1 MYKVSSSSFFLGAST
16 PSGFYSLFSELYSPE
31 DGWRLYIIK
40 GGPGTGKSTLMKKVA
55 AECEKRGHYCE
66 RIHCSSDP
74 SSLDGVIIPSLK
86 ISIADGTS
94 PHVLEPRFPGVSEKI
109 IDLGAF
115 RDDNMLYKHRE
126 KIIGLTKENSEQHKK
141 CITFMAAARGAYN
154 DTASVAVS
162 ALKIARVHK
171 FAEKLGEA
179 KLRAGSSAESIM
191 KKRFLSAL
199 TPEGL
204 VLFRDSFSQLCENK
218 IVLSDTFG
226 CASSVIIKVLA
237 LKASQLGISGIICYC
252 PMSPEHKPEHL
263 IFPELSLGF
272 YTANR
277 HHPDDFGKTLN
288 IDCRRLYDNDILSRH
303 KNRIAFNNRSSDELL
318 SEAVNKLSSAKHIH
332 DELEKYYIDAMDF
345 EKMQEFSENL
355 INEIFNK
362 S

>member
-55 AECEKRGHYCE
+55 AECERLGHYCE

-115 RDDNMLYKHRE
+115 RDDRKLYSHRE
-126 KIIGLTKENSEQHKK
+126 RIIELTKENSEQHKK
-141 CITFMAAARGAYN
+141 CIAFLAAARGAYN
-154 DTASVAVS
+154 DNANVGLS

-171 FAEKLGEA
+171 FAEKLAESR
-179 KLRAGSSAESIM
+179 LRAGGSGEGEI

-204 VLFRDSFSQLCENK
+204 VQFRESFSDFCENK
-218 IVLSDTFG
+218 IVLSDSFG
-226 CASSVIIKVLA
+226 CASTVILKVISLYA
-237 LKASQLGISGIICYC
+237 ARVGISGIICYC
-252 PMSPEHKPEHL
+252 PMSPEHRPEHL

-277 HHPDDFGKTLN
+277 HHPDDFGKVLN
-288 IDCRRLYDNDILSRH
+288 IDCKRLYDRDILSRH
-303 KNRIAFNNRSSDELL
+303 KNRIAFNNRSGDELI
-318 SEAVNKLSSAKHIH
+318 SEAVNKLAAAKRIH

-345 EKMQEFSENL
+345 EKAGEYTESL
-355 INEIFNK
+355 IEEIFAV
-362 S
+362 